1 MKKAIIA
8 AQAIHL
14 EQIPNIG
21 PAMVKD
27 FQLLEIFNPSQ
38 LAGRDPYMLYQ
49 QLCELTR
56 SRHDPCV
63 IDTLIAAVRFMEGAA
78 PLPWWHYTAERKA
91 YLETHPKLQS
101 PLS

>member
-1 MKKAIIA
+1 MKKVITA

-21 PAMVKD
+21 KAMVKD

-38 LAGRDPYMLYQ
+38 LVGRDPYALYL
-49 QLCELTR
+49 QLCQLTKTC
-56 SRHDPCV
+56 HDPCV
-63 IDTLIAAVRFMEGAA
+63 MDTLIAAVRFMEGSPA
-78 PLPWWHYTAERKA
+78 LPWWHYTAQRKA
-91 YLETHPKLQS
+91 YLETHPKLHS